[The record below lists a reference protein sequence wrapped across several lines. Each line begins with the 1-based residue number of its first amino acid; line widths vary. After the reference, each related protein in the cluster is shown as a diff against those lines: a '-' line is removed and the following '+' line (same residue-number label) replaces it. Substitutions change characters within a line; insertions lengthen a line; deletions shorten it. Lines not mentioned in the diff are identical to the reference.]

1 MHGVALAGAGRCA
14 VWQSPVPPAATKT
27 RTRTAPKAA
36 STRRRPPRNKR
47 GESRE
52 AVLQAALGVFSRR
65 GFKGATVR
73 EIARV
78 AKVNHGTLRYHF
90 GSKDKLWR
98 AAVSFLFARQVDELD
113 LAGLAQQGLDDAAF
127 LREAVARY
135 VRYCARHPEHARI
148 AILESIVGGE
158 RLRWMAREHIRAVH
172 DVMGP
177 YLRACMKKGL
187 IREASELSLTYILA
201 LASQS
206 VFLLEQEARAVHGV
220 DVFADDFVEQ
230 HVATVLSLLNV

>member
-1 MHGVALAGAGRCA
+1 MSRVERKRKP
-14 VWQSPVPPAATKT
+14 SRRPAA
-27 RTRTAPKAA
+27 
-36 STRRRPPRNKR
+36 NKR

-78 AKVNHGTLRYHF
+78 AKVNHGTIRYHF

-98 AAVSFLFARQVDELD
+98 AAVSFLFARQAEELD
-113 LAGLAQQGLDDAAF
+113 LGTLARQGLDDATF

-148 AILESIVGGE
+148 AVLESVVGGE
-158 RLRWMAREHIRAVH
+158 RLRWMSREHIRTVH
-172 DVMGP
+172 AVMGP
-177 YLRACMKKGL
+177 FLRHNMKKGL
-187 IREASELSLTYILA
+187 IRDANEVSLTYILA

-206 VFLLEQEARAVHGV
+206 VFLLEQEARAVHGL
-220 DVFADDFVEQ
+220 DVFSEEFVEQ
-230 HVATVLSLLNV
+230 HVSTVLGLLTA

>member
-1 MHGVALAGAGRCA
+1 
-14 VWQSPVPPAATKT
+14 VPRPARK
-27 RTRTAPKAA
+27 PI
-36 STRRRPPRNKR
+36 RRRRTVNGKR
-47 GESRE
+47 VDSRE

-78 AKVNHGTLRYHF
+78 AKVNHGTIRYHF

-98 AAVSFLFARQVDELD
+98 AAVSYLFERQEAELD
-113 LAGLAQQGLDDAAF
+113 LGELAGRDLDDATF

-148 AILESIVGGE
+148 ALQESVVGGE
-158 RLRWMAREHIRAVH
+158 RLRWMSRQHVRAIHAVI
-172 DVMGP
+172 GAF
-177 YLRACMKKGL
+177 LRGSMKKGL
-187 IREASELSLTYILA
+187 IREGNAISLTYILA

-220 DVFADDFVEQ
+220 DVFAEEFVEQ
-230 HVATVLSLLNV
+230 HVATVLGLLTA

>member
-1 MHGVALAGAGRCA
+1 VSRVASKRKP
-14 VWQSPVPPAATKT
+14 S
-27 RTRTAPKAA
+27 
-36 STRRRPPRNKR
+36 RRRPPANKR

-78 AKVNHGTLRYHF
+78 AKVNHGTIRYHF

-98 AAVSFLFARQVDELD
+98 AAVSFLFARQVEELD
-113 LAGLAQQGLDDAAF
+113 LATLARQGLDDASF

-148 AILESIVGGE
+148 AVLESVVGGE
-158 RLRWMAREHIRAVH
+158 RLRWMSREHIRSVH
-172 DVMGP
+172 GVMGP
-177 YLRACMKKGL
+177 FLRHNMKKGL
-187 IREASELSLTYILA
+187 IREANEISLTYILA

-206 VFLLEQEARAVHGV
+206 VFLLEQEARVVHGL
-220 DVFADDFVEQ
+220 DVFSEEFVEQ
-230 HVATVLSLLNV
+230 HVATVLGLLSA

>member
-1 MHGVALAGAGRCA
+1 VD
-14 VWQSPVPPAATKT
+14 
-27 RTRTAPKAA
+27 
-36 STRRRPPRNKR
+36 
-47 GESRE
+47 SRE

-78 AKVNHGTLRYHF
+78 ARVNHGTIRYHF

-98 AAVSFLFARQVDELD
+98 AAVSYLFARQEAELD
-113 LAGLAQQGLDDAAF
+113 LGELAGRGLDDVTF

-148 AILESIVGGE
+148 ALQESVVGGE
-158 RLRWMAREHIRAVH
+158 RLRWMSREHVRTIHAVI
-172 DVMGP
+172 GAF
-177 YLRACMKKGL
+177 LRGNMKKGL
-187 IREASELSLTYILA
+187 VRESNPISLTYILA

-220 DVFADDFVEQ
+220 DVFEEEFVEQ
-230 HVATVLSLLNV
+230 HVATVLGLLMA

>member
-1 MHGVALAGAGRCA
+1 MSRVAKKRKP
-14 VWQSPVPPAATKT
+14 S
-27 RTRTAPKAA
+27 
-36 STRRRPPRNKR
+36 RRRPAGNKR

-78 AKVNHGTLRYHF
+78 AKVNHGTIRYHF

-98 AAVSFLFARQVDELD
+98 AAVSFLFARQVEELD
-113 LAGLAQQGLDDAAF
+113 LGTLARQGLDDATF

-148 AILESIVGGE
+148 AVLESVVGGE
-158 RLRWMAREHIRAVH
+158 RLRWMSREHIRAVH

-177 YLRACMKKGL
+177 FLRHNMKKGL
-187 IREASELSLTYILA
+187 IRDANEISLTYILA

-206 VFLLEQEARAVHGV
+206 VFLLEQEARVVHGL
-220 DVFADDFVEQ
+220 DVFSEQFVEQ
-230 HVATVLSLLNV
+230 HVATVLGLLG

>member
-1 MHGVALAGAGRCA
+1 
-14 VWQSPVPPAATKT
+14 VPRPARK
-27 RTRTAPKAA
+27 PI
-36 STRRRPPRNKR
+36 RRRRTVNGKR
-47 GESRE
+47 VDSRE

-78 AKVNHGTLRYHF
+78 AKVNHGTIRYHF

-98 AAVSFLFARQVDELD
+98 TSVSYLFERQEAELD
-113 LAGLAQQGLDDAAF
+113 LGELAGRGLDDATF

-148 AILESIVGGE
+148 ALQESVVGGE
-158 RLRWMAREHIRAVH
+158 RLRWMSRRHVRTIHAVI
-172 DVMGP
+172 GAF
-177 YLRACMKKGL
+177 LRGNMKKGL
-187 IREASELSLTYILA
+187 IRDGNPISLTYILA

-220 DVFADDFVEQ
+220 DVFAEEFVEQ
-230 HVATVLSLLNV
+230 HVATVLGLLTA

>member
-1 MHGVALAGAGRCA
+1 MPCTRA
-14 VWQSPVPPAATKT
+14 VWLSAVPRAAKKMPA
-27 RTRTAPKAA
+27 
-36 STRRRPPRNKR
+36 RRRVANRR

-73 EIARV
+73 EIARL
-78 AKVNHGTLRYHF
+78 AKVNHGTIRYHF

-98 AAVSFLFARQVDELD
+98 AAVSYLFARQAEELD
-113 LAGLAQQGLDDAAF
+113 LATLAAQGLDDAAF

-148 AILESIVGGE
+148 AVLESVVGGE
-158 RLRWMAREHIRAVH
+158 RLRWMSREHIRSVH
-172 DVMGP
+172 AVMGP
-177 YLRACMKKGL
+177 FLRRSMRKGL
-187 IREASELSLTYILA
+187 IRPASEISLTYILA

-220 DVFADDFVEQ
+220 DVFADEFVEQ
-230 HVATVLSLLNV
+230 HVTTVLGLLTA